1 MKRKIL
7 YKMIIGF
14 TGLLVGTQVEAS
26 HSPGPRKI
34 YFQHIKSKKIDS
46 TEVDFYGN
54 TRFGGIQSGQY
65 RLSFVSKDHLIQNQK
80 FTTLPIYSLKA
91 DEVYHFDNTFFIQN
105 TLVNGNINCDKVGKV
120 YHTKTKDSRP
130 KTLEKRPHGMTPRI
144 LHDGIS
150 KSKSSV
156 ESDEISAAWTI
167 DDSRDVSTSEL
178 APDAPP
184 SLEMGERSD
193 DALVV
198 GATPVVIDGLK
209 VIGTSGDKKVEHK
222 ESIARLTPST
232 RSEDVS
238 KVKTA
243 SPEDEFIKAGII
255 TAGRWSDL
263 ENWTKFQKTHEDPS
277 IRSIQ
282 NQWGFNLLDRRIS
295 VKLTNE
301 EGIGIPLQRLQL
313 RNNRDSVIWT
323 SVTDNNGLAE
333 LWANPFSSRAFE
345 KSEKYNLF
353 VLSGERWNSLGKV
366 STGNNSIEEFRLNL
380 NAPTF
385 NEVDV
390 CFVMDATGSMGDEI
404 RYLQK
409 ELSYFA
415 QNAQKSLPCSK
426 IRISSVF
433 YRDIGDAYVSKSS
446 DFTDR
451 VDDIL
456 GFISEQSAGGGGDF
470 PEAVDAGLSTAIHEL
485 KWSEGS
491 IAKILFLVLDAPPH
505 TEKAKEIREL
515 IQAASAKGIRIIP
528 ITASGIN
535 TSTEFLMKYMA
546 SMTGGEYVYI
556 TDHSGVGNSHI
567 KPTGVKE
574 NMDLLK
580 NQWMNILIKYS
591 QYGKCDEVLDSQFN
605 PIKVDPRRNI
615 FGNQQVV
622 IETYPNPATNYID
635 IESNTQILGIKW
647 YDMNHRLI
655 YEVKNEQNATK
666 KSRFEFPV
674 QVPGLYLLEVSTTAG
689 NFVNKT
695 MLTNGYRS

>member
-1 MKRKIL
+1 MKRKNL

-65 RLSFVSKDHLIQNQK
+65 RLSFISKDHLIQNQK

-167 DDSRDVSTSEL
+167 GDSRDVSTSEL
-178 APDAPP
+178 APDVPP

-232 RSEDVS
+232 RSEDVT

-243 SPEDEFIKAGII
+243 SPEDESIKAGII

-282 NQWGFNLLDRRIS
+282 NQWGFNLLDKRIS

-505 TEKAKEIREL
+505 AEKAKEIREL

-556 TDHSGVGNSHI
+556 TDHSGVGNSHL
-567 KPTGVKE
+567 KPTGIKE
-574 NMDLLK
+574 NVDLLK
-580 NQWMNILIKYS
+580 NQWMNILIKYA
-591 QYGKCDEVLDSQFN
+591 QYGKCDEVIDSQFN

-666 KSRFEFPV
+666 KRRFEFPV

>member
-1 MKRKIL
+1 MKRKNLFKIL
-7 YKMIIGF
+7 ISF
-14 TGLLVGTQVEAS
+14 TGLLLGCQLWATS
-26 HSPGPRKI
+26 SPVPRKI
-34 YFQHIKSKKIDS
+34 YYQHIKSKKIDS
-46 TEVDFYGN
+46 TVVDFYGN

-65 RLSFVSKDHLIQNQK
+65 RLSFISKIHLIENQK
-80 FTTLPIYSLKA
+80 FTSLPVYSLKS
-91 DEVYHFDNTFFIQN
+91 DETYHFDNSFFAQN
-105 TLVNGNINCDKVGKV
+105 AIENGNINCNKVGKV
-120 YHTKTKDSRP
+120 YRTKSLDTRP
-130 KTLEKRPHGMTPRI
+130 KTLEKRPHGMTPSVLSGAI
-144 LHDGIS
+144 SMS
-150 KSKSSV
+150 KSAEKT
-156 ESDEISAAWTI
+156 EAISAPI
-167 DDSRDVSTSEL
+167 RDYEVLEMSTSEL
-178 APDAPP
+178 TPDAP
-184 SLEMGERSD
+184 
-193 DALVV
+193 
-198 GATPVVIDGLK
+198 T
-209 VIGTSGDKKVEHK
+209 
-222 ESIARLTPST
+222 
-232 RSEDVS
+232 
-238 KVKTA
+238 
-243 SPEDEFIKAGII
+243 SPELDAGIAGKKEKIDSSVEESIKAGII

-263 ENWTKFQKTHEDPS
+263 DNWTKFQKTHEDPS
-277 IRSIQ
+277 IKSIQ

-295 VKLTNE
+295 VKLTNM
-301 EGIGIPLQRLQL
+301 EGIGMPLQRLQL
-313 RNNRDSVIWT
+313 RNNKDSVIWT
-323 SVTDNNGLAE
+323 SITDNTGTAE
-333 LWANPFSSRAFE
+333 LWANPFSSKTFE
-345 KSEKYNLF
+345 KSEKFNVF

-409 ELSYFA
+409 ELSFFA

-426 IRISSVF
+426 IRIASVF
-433 YRDIGDAYVSKSS
+433 YRDLGDAYVSKSA

-451 VDDIL
+451 VEDIL
-456 GFISEQSAGGGGDF
+456 GFVSEQTAGGGGDF
-470 PEAVDAGLSTAIHEL
+470 PEAVDAGLNTATNEL
-485 KWSEGS
+485 TWSNGS

-505 TEKAKEIREL
+505 AEKAKEIREL
-515 IQAASAKGIRIIP
+515 IQEASAKGIRIIP

-556 TDHSGVGNSHI
+556 TDHSGLGNSHL

-574 NMDLLK
+574 NVDLLK
-580 NQWMNILIKYS
+580 NQWMNILIKYA
-591 QYGKCDEVLDSQFN
+591 QYGKCDEVKDSQFN

-655 YEVKNEQNATK
+655 YEVKNEQYATK
-666 KSRFEFPV
+666 KRRFEFPV

-689 NFVNKT
+689 NFINKT

>member
-1 MKRKIL
+1 MKRKNL

-14 TGLLVGTQVEAS
+14 TGLLVGSQVEAS

-65 RLSFVSKDHLIQNQK
+65 RLSFISKDHLIQNQK

-130 KTLEKRPHGMTPRI
+130 KTLEKRSHVMTPRI

-178 APDAPP
+178 APDLPP

-232 RSEDVS
+232 RSEDVT

-243 SPEDEFIKAGII
+243 SPEDESIKAGII

-282 NQWGFNLLDRRIS
+282 NQWGFNLLDKRIS

-353 VLSGERWNSLGKV
+353 VLLGERWNSLGKV

-505 TEKAKEIREL
+505 AEKAKEIREL

-556 TDHSGVGNSHI
+556 TDHSGVGNSHL
-567 KPTGVKE
+567 KPTGIKE
-574 NMDLLK
+574 NVDLLK
-580 NQWMNILIKYS
+580 NQWMNILIKYA
-591 QYGKCDEVLDSQFN
+591 QYGKCDEVIDSQFN

-666 KSRFEFPV
+666 KRRFEFPV

>member
-1 MKRKIL
+1 MKRKNL

-14 TGLLVGTQVEAS
+14 TGLLIGTQVEAS

-65 RLSFVSKDHLIQNQK
+65 RLSFISKDHLIQNQK

-243 SPEDEFIKAGII
+243 SPEDESIKAGII

-353 VLSGERWNSLGKV
+353 VLLGERWNSLGKV

-574 NMDLLK
+574 NVDLLK
-580 NQWMNILIKYS
+580 NQWMNILIKYA
-591 QYGKCDEVLDSQFN
+591 QYGKCDEVIDSQFN

-666 KSRFEFPV
+666 KRRFEFPV
-674 QVPGLYLLEVSTTAG
+674 QVPGLYFLEVSTTAG

>member
-1 MKRKIL
+1 MKRKNL
-7 YKMIIGF
+7 YKILISF
-14 TGLLVGTQVEAS
+14 TGLLFGSQLWATSA
-26 HSPGPRKI
+26 PGPRKI
-34 YFQHIKSKKIDS
+34 YYQHVKSKKIDS
-46 TEVDFYGN
+46 TVVDFYGN

-65 RLSFVSKDHLIQNQK
+65 RLSFISKNHLIENQK
-80 FTTLPIYSLKA
+80 FTSLPVYSLKP
-91 DEVYHFDNTFFIQN
+91 DESYHFDNSFFVQTTII
-105 TLVNGNINCDKVGKV
+105 NGNINCDKVGKV
-120 YHTKTKDSRP
+120 YRTKSLESRP
-130 KTLEKRPHGMTPRI
+130 KTLEKRPHGMTPSVLSGAI
-144 LHDGIS
+144 Y
-150 KSKSSV
+150 KSKSADKT
-156 ESDEISAAWTI
+156 EAISATV
-167 DDSRDVSTSEL
+167 RDYEMVEISTSEL
-178 APDAPP
+178 TPDVP
-184 SLEMGERSD
+184 
-193 DALVV
+193 
-198 GATPVVIDGLK
+198 
-209 VIGTSGDKKVEHK
+209 TSPELDTRIAGKKEKITSSVD
-222 ESIARLTPST
+222 ESIKS
-232 RSEDVS
+232 
-238 KVKTA
+238 
-243 SPEDEFIKAGII
+243 GII

-263 ENWTKFQKTHEDPS
+263 DNWTKFQKTHEDPS
-277 IRSIQ
+277 IKSIL

-295 VKLTNE
+295 VKLTSE

-323 SVTDNNGLAE
+323 SLTDNNGLAE

-345 KSEKYNLF
+345 NSEKFNLF

-433 YRDIGDAYVSKSS
+433 YRDLGDVYVSKSA

-470 PEAVDAGLSTAIHEL
+470 PEAVDAGLNTAIHEL

-505 TEKAKEIREL
+505 AEKAKEIREL

-556 TDHSGVGNSHI
+556 TDRSGVGNLL
-567 KPTGVKE
+567 
-574 NMDLLK
+574 NM
-580 NQWMNILIKYS
+580 
-591 QYGKCDEVLDSQFN
+591 V
-605 PIKVDPRRNI
+605 
-615 FGNQQVV
+615 
-622 IETYPNPATNYID
+622 
-635 IESNTQILGIKW
+635 
-647 YDMNHRLI
+647 
-655 YEVKNEQNATK
+655 NAMK
-666 KSRFEFPV
+666 
-674 QVPGLYLLEVSTTAG
+674 L
-689 NFVNKT
+689 
-695 MLTNGYRS
+695 